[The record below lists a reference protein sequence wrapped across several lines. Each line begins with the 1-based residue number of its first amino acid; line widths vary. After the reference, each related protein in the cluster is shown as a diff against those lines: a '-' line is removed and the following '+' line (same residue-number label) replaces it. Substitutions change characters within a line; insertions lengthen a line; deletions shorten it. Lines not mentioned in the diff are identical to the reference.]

1 MTAWADVI
9 VAADRSHHHRGGEPL
24 YPERYDDV
32 LDFRAPGLA
41 PVRLKDR
48 AWHIGL
54 DGAAGYA
61 RRFQR
66 TFGFYEGLATVVSPD
81 GWHHIDA
88 AGADAY
94 PQRFDWCGNFQG
106 RRCAVRAT
114 DHAYF
119 HIDPHGDP
127 AYGARWRY
135 VGDYRDGLAV
145 VQGANGRSTH
155 IDLAGE
161 IVHGRWFLDL
171 DAPHKGYAR
180 ARDEDGWCHVDCQGQ
195 PAYATRFAMVEPF
208 YNGQARVETL
218 DGALLVI
225 DEGGRILV
233 PLHPATL
240 PSPAPPPPPR
250 HAVLIEG
257 FRAIKDKNALAWT
270 VLDSKGERFIIAA
283 IATSINRRTRRIAHI
298 EFSRRIDL
306 AVLHD
311 PLRHRTGRYLDAASS
326 PIQIRYEA
334 KAGQLFDFARSAN
347 TLPRYLGAELDDD
360 MAEMTLGEDAG
371 LFFVAEVAD
380 ANRHLKYFAGHVA
393 TIDDVKAVLC
403 QHVTRGSLVAHES
416 IDCGIAD
423 GTSVKIHMFVFD
435 PVRGGGPLR

>member
-41 PVRLKDR
+41 PVRLKEH

-54 DGAAGYA
+54 DGAAAYA

-66 TFGFYEGLATVVSPD
+66 TFGFYEGLATVISLD
-81 GWHHIDA
+81 GWHHIDS

-106 RRCAVRAT
+106 GRCGVRAT

-127 AYGARWRY
+127 TYGARWRY
-135 VGDYRDGLAV
+135 VGDYREGLAV
-145 VQGANGRSTH
+145 IQGGDGRSTH
-155 IDLAGE
+155 IDIAGE
-161 IVHGRWFLDL
+161 LVHGRWFLDL

-180 ARDEDGWCHVDCQGQ
+180 ARDEDGWCHVNRHGQ

-208 YNGQARVETL
+208 YNGQARVEAL
-218 DGALLVI
+218 DGALLII
-225 DEGGRILV
+225 DEGGRFLV
-233 PLHPATL
+233 PLYPATL
-240 PSPAPPPPPR
+240 PPPAPPPPPH
-250 HAVLIEG
+250 HATLIEG
-257 FRAIKDKNALAWT
+257 FRAISDKNALAWT
-270 VLDSKGERFIIAA
+270 VLDSKGERFIVAA
-283 IATSINRRTRRIAHI
+283 VATSINRRARRRIAHI
-298 EFSRRIDL
+298 EFSKRLDL
-306 AVLHD
+306 VVLHD
-311 PLRHRTGRYLDAASS
+311 PIRHRTGRYLDADSCS
-326 PIQIRYEA
+326 IQVRYEA
-334 KAGQLFDFARSAN
+334 KAGQWFDFAATAKIR
-347 TLPRYLGAELDDD
+347 PRYLGAELDSA

-380 ANRHLKYFAGHVA
+380 GNRHLKYFAGHVA
-393 TIDDVKAVLC
+393 QIDDVKVALRK
-403 QHVTRGSLVAHES
+403 HVTRGSLVAHET

-435 PVRGGGPLR
+435 PVRGGR

>member
-41 PVRLKDR
+41 PVRLKDQ

-54 DGAAGYA
+54 DGAAAYA

-66 TFGFYEGLATVVSPD
+66 TFGFYEGLATVGSQD

-88 AGADAY
+88 AGTDAY

-106 RRCAVRAT
+106 GRCAVRAT
-114 DHAYF
+114 EHAYF
-119 HIDPHGDP
+119 HIDSRGAPT
-127 AYGARWRY
+127 YSARWRY

-145 VQGANGRSTH
+145 VQGDDGRSTH

-161 IVHGRWFLDL
+161 LVHGRWFLDL

-180 ARDEDGWCHVDCQGQ
+180 ARDKGGWCHVDRQGQ
-195 PAYATRFAMVEPF
+195 LKYASRFAMVEPF

-218 DGALLVI
+218 DGAFLVI
-225 DEGGRILV
+225 DEGGRFLV
-233 PLHPATL
+233 RLHPATL
-240 PSPAPPPPPR
+240 PAAGSRPPPH
-250 HAVLIEG
+250 HATLIEG
-257 FRAIKDKNALAWT
+257 FRSISDKNALAWT
-270 VLDSKGERFIIAA
+270 VIDAKSERFIVAA
-283 IATSINRRTRRIAHI
+283 VATSINRLAGQRIAHI
-298 EFSRRIDL
+298 EFSKRIDL
-306 AVLHD
+306 VVLRD
-311 PLRHRTGRYLDAASS
+311 PIRHRPGRHLDVDACSV
-326 PIQIRYEA
+326 QIRYEA
-334 KAGQLFDFARSAN
+334 KAGQLFDFATTAR
-347 TLPRYLGAELDDD
+347 TQPRYLGTELDDD
-360 MAEMTLGEDAG
+360 MAEMTFGEHAG

-380 ANRHLKYFAGHVA
+380 GNRHLKYFGGHVA
-393 TIDDVKAVLC
+393 QIDDVRVALRK
-403 QHVTRGSLVAHES
+403 HVTRGSLVAHET

-435 PVRGGGPLR
+435 PVRCGR